1 MREEYH
7 LPEKYVI
14 CVGSIEERKNQIAVV
29 KAMAEL
35 PDDVHLVIVG
45 NNHGAYHSSLMSA
58 VRSLRM
64 TERVHILNKAD
75 FEDFPALYA
84 CAQASAYMSLFEG
97 FGIPILES
105 LCCDTPVVTSNVS
118 SMPEA
123 GGDAALYADP
133 KNPSEIAQRLK
144 SILDDPALR
153 QQLVEKGRV
162 QREKFSQH
170 KIISD
175 FYSLYCSLSP
185 SENEE

>member
-1 MREEYH
+1 
-7 LPEKYVI
+7 
-14 CVGSIEERKNQIAVV
+14 
-29 KAMAEL
+29 
-35 PDDVHLVIVG
+35 
-45 NNHGAYHSSLMSA
+45 
-58 VRSLRM
+58 M
-64 TERVHILNKAD
+64 TARVHILNKAD